1 MKSINL
7 SCGNVIQVDVES
19 RANDVVS
26 WTNFFIAVD
35 NLDGEVWAFAE
46 RPSREDNDDV
56 WDSSCISWPIGRV
69 DTEEFSGNYTDLT
82 STVTFVACL
91 DDIVVTPEP
100 EAKENEVTCL
110 IASEVKVRCPHCQEI
125 NDGFCG
131 DPRGA
136 DEEFTCEWCEKTYTI
151 HKEADIEMEG

>member
-1 MKSINL
+1 MKSIKL

-19 RANDVVS
+19 EARDVMS
-26 WTNFFIAVD
+26 WTDFFIVVD
-35 NLDGEVWAFAE
+35 VCGEVWAFTE
-46 RPSREDNDDV
+46 KPSLEDGV
-56 WDSSCISWPIGRV
+56 WDSYIDCFEIGKV
-69 DTEEFSGNYTDLT
+69 VAEEFSGNYTDLT
-82 STVTFVACL
+82 STLTFVACL
-91 DDIVVTPEP
+91 DDIVVNL

-136 DEEFTCEWCEKTYTI
+136 EEEFTCEWCNKTYTI